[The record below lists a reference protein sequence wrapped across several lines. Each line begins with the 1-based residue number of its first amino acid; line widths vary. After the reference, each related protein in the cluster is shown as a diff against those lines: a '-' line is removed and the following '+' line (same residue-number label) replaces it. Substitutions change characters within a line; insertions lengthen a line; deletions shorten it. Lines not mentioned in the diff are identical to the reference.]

1 MQHFIQILQ
10 TISTWPFAFIFGLC
24 ILYRP
29 INLLFNRIV
38 ESNTAKAKLGFVELE
53 LGELAK
59 KGREAVDNF
68 NELTIV
74 MAKTRLLELEVTKDN
89 FSPAFSSSQQLNLN
103 ALMLELDKTISHLEG
118 MKSEDLS
125 TKK

>member
-1 MQHFIQILQ
+1 MQPFIQILQ

-38 ESNTAKAKLGFVELE
+38 ESNTARAKLGFVELE

-74 MAKTRLLELEVTKDN
+74 MAKTRLLELEVTKEN

-125 TKK
+125 IKK

>member
-1 MQHFIQILQ
+1 MQYFIQILQ
-10 TISTWPFAFIFGLC
+10 IISTWPFAFIFGLC

-29 INLLFNRIV
+29 LNLLFNRIV

-53 LGELAK
+53 IGELAK

-74 MAKTRLLELEVTKDN
+74 LAKTRLLELEVTKEN
-89 FSPAFSSSQQLNLN
+89 FSLAFSSSQQVNLN
-103 ALMLELDKTISHLEG
+103 ALMLELDRKIKYLEEIRD
-118 MKSEDLS
+118 EDLS
-125 TKK
+125 IKK

>member
-53 LGELAK
+53 IGELAK
-59 KGREAVDNF
+59 KGKEAVDNF

-74 MAKTRLLELEVTKDN
+74 MAKTRLLELEITKEN
-89 FSPAFSSSQQLNLN
+89 FSTVFSSSQQVNLN
-103 ALMLELDKTISHLEG
+103 ALMLELDKKINYLEG
-118 MKSEDLS
+118 KRSEDLS
-125 TKK
+125 LEK

>member
-1 MQHFIQILQ
+1 MQQFIQILQ

-29 INLLFNRIV
+29 INMLFSRFI
-38 ESNTAKAKLGFVELE
+38 ESNTVKAKLGFVELE
-53 LGELAK
+53 IGELAK

-74 MAKTRLLELEVTKDN
+74 MAKTRLLELEVTKEN
-89 FSPAFSSSQQLNLN
+89 FSAAFSSNQQVKLN
-103 ALMLELDKTISHLEG
+103 ALMLELEKKIHYLEEVRDEG
-118 MKSEDLS
+118 LS
-125 TKK
+125 IKK

>member
-74 MAKTRLLELEVTKDN
+74 MAKTRLLELEVTKEN

-103 ALMLELDKTISHLEG
+103 ALMLELDKTISHLEE
-118 MKSEDLS
+118 MKNEGLS
-125 TKK
+125 LKK

>member
-74 MAKTRLLELEVTKDN
+74 MAKTRLLELEVTREN

-118 MKSEDLS
+118 MKNEDLS
-125 TKK
+125 IKK

>member
-1 MQHFIQILQ
+1 MQQFIQILQ

-29 INLLFNRIV
+29 INMLFSRFI

-53 LGELAK
+53 IGELAK

-74 MAKTRLLELEVTKDN
+74 MAKTRLLELEVTKEN
-89 FSPAFSSSQQLNLN
+89 FSAAFSSNQQVKLN
-103 ALMLELDKTISHLEG
+103 ALMLELEKKIHYLEEVRDEG
-118 MKSEDLS
+118 LS
-125 TKK
+125 IKK